1 MESVGDRVVNR
12 EIIAF
17 MRSRNVQFVSKK
29 LKPLT
34 QIYSFFDG
42 VNVTKYC
49 VPKLLEISMILGS
62 FQVGETVIGSPRV
75 TGLGPITN
83 TEGPQITFRVAQS
96 NHKEG
101 PYNAP
106 TSVFTNN
113 PYLSQIGAT
122 GLESFLGTPGTIQL
136 ASQSGNI
143 IPSTYSSTSTILN
156 VDTYSLSLQA
166 QGEFSG
172 YVESGMILV
181 GQTSGA
187 QATIANLRLISDIG
201 ATLIGSFFIPNSNI
215 GTNPRFAT

>member
-1 MESVGDRVVNR
+1 MQSVGDRVVNR
-12 EIIAF
+12 EIISF
-17 MRSRNVQFVSKK
+17 MRSRNVQFVSKR

-49 VPKLLEISMILGS
+49 VPKLLEISMISGT
-62 FQVGETVIGSPRV
+62 FQVGETIVGTTRD
-75 TGLGPITN
+75 TGLQPISGVSN
-83 TEGPQITFRVAQS
+83 PRITFRAAQS

-106 TSVFTNN
+106 TSVYTSN
-113 PYLSQIGAT
+113 PYTSQIGAT
-122 GLESFLGTPGTIQL
+122 GLETFLGTPGTVQL
-136 ASQSGNI
+136 AGQGNT
-143 IPSTYSSTSTILN
+143 IPATYSSTSTILN

-172 YVESGMILV
+172 YVETGMILV

-187 QATIANLRLISDIG
+187 QATITNQIG
-201 ATLIGSFFIPNSNI
+201 RAHV
-215 GTNPRFAT
+215 